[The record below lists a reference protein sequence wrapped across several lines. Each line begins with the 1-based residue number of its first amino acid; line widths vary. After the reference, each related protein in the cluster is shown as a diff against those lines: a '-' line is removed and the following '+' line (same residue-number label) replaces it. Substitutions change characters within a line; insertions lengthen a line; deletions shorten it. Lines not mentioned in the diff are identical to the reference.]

1 MLRGHVYQCGHCQE
15 KVFSYH
21 SCRNRSCPKCHQA
34 QTERWIEKQRGR
46 LPVVSYF
53 LVTFTLPAQL
63 RPLARSH
70 PKKIY
75 SLLMKAAAD
84 ALQKLA
90 ADPQYLG
97 GRLGILSVLHTW
109 TRAMLF
115 HPHVHMLV
123 TAGGLSSDHSSWI
136 EPKHRQFLVA
146 VEALSV
152 IFPAK
157 MCAGLKKAGMIGDVR
172 ALVSRTKTLVHGR

>member
-46 LPVVSYF
+46 LPACSYF
-53 LVTFTLPAQL
+53 LVTFTLPAEL
-63 RPLARSH
+63 RPLARTH

-75 SLLMKAAAD
+75 SLLTKAAAD

-90 ADPQYLG
+90 ADPQSLCAPVG
-97 GRLGILSVLHTW
+97 TLARLRTW
-109 TRAMLF
+109 AG
-115 HPHVHMLV
+115 PVLV
-123 TAGGLSSDHSSWI
+123 T
-136 EPKHRQFLVA
+136 HR
-146 VEALSV
+146 S
-152 IFPAK
+152 P
-157 MCAGLKKAGMIGDVR
+157 
-172 ALVSRTKTLVHGR
+172 